1 MKLNIGKTL
10 LLGFGFFGV
19 SILWAIHD
27 SYVPIFLGK
36 DFALDASLV
45 GAILTVNTI
54 IVFLIQPGIGSLSD
68 RTRTRFGRRMPF
80 IIIFAPLAAIG
91 FAILPTLLVPTDK
104 LTWLNILK
112 TGVFTVS
119 FPLEAIP
126 FTIVLL
132 LTIIALAMF
141 RTPVIA
147 LMPDITPSPF
157 RSQANGL
164 INLMGGIGAIIAFAG
179 GAALFKM
186 NPAYPFW
193 AASILLVIAVAIV
206 FWQIHEPLD
215 STTQAVET
223 RPGLI
228 ASLGKIISEG
238 DKSALFLLLAIFAWF
253 VGYNAVSK
261 FFTLYGVMTLK
272 MDASQASFLLT
283 FLALMFVIFAV
294 PSGYIAGKFG
304 RRRTILVGLVV
315 IGVLALIVRL
325 IPISFLTSGFVLQVL
340 LALIGIGWA
349 LINVNSLAMVV
360 DIAPQTELAT
370 YTGLYY
376 FASTSAAVLGPFI
389 AGFLIDALGKDYGV
403 IFAIAAVMFAIAFLL
418 MLGVRRGERA
428 EPTVATVPAD

>member
-1 MKLNIGKTL
+1 MKLNVGKTL

-27 SYVPIFLGK
+27 SYVPVFLGK

-45 GAILTVNTI
+45 GTILTVNTI
-54 IVFLIQPGIGSLSD
+54 IVFLIQPSIGSLSD

-91 FAILPTLLVPTDK
+91 FAILPMLVQPSLL
-104 LTWLNILK
+104 WLF
-112 TGVFTVS
+112 VV
-119 FPLEAIP
+119 
-126 FTIVLL
+126 VLV
-132 LTIIALAMF
+132 LTIIMLAMF

-193 AASILLVIAVAIV
+193 AASVLLVIAVAIV
-206 FWQIHEPLD
+206 FWQIHEPQD
-215 STTQAVET
+215 STTQAVEK
-223 RPGLI
+223 RPGLM
-228 ASLGKIISEG
+228 ASLGKIIGER
-238 DKSALFLLLAIFAWF
+238 DKSALLLLLAIFAWF

-261 FFTLYGVMTLK
+261 FFTLYGVMSLK

-294 PSGYIAGKFG
+294 PSGFIAAKFG

-325 IPISFLTSGFVLQVL
+325 MPISMLSSGFVLPIL

-349 LINVNSLAMVV
+349 LINMSYAQSVYRHASFAKFPRLFPQLRTLGGNVLA
-360 DIAPQTELAT
+360 
-370 YTGLYY
+370 
-376 FASTSAAVLGPFI
+376 
-389 AGFLIDALGKDYGV
+389 
-403 IFAIAAVMFAIAFLL
+403 
-418 MLGVRRGERA
+418 
-428 EPTVATVPAD
+428 

>member
-1 MKLNIGKTL
+1 MKLNVGRTL

-45 GAILTVNTI
+45 GSILTINTI
-54 IVFLIQPGIGSLSD
+54 IVFLIQPAIGSLSD
-68 RTRTRFGRRMPF
+68 RTRTSLGRRMPF
-80 IIIFAPLAAIG
+80 ILIFAPLAAIG
-91 FAILPTLLVPTDK
+91 FAVLPVLVQPSLL
-104 LTWLNILK
+104 W
-112 TGVFTVS
+112 VFV
-119 FPLEAIP
+119 
-126 FTIVLL
+126 IVLV

-147 LMPDITPSPF
+147 LMPDITPSQF

-179 GAALFKM
+179 GAVLFKL

-193 AASILLVIAVAIV
+193 AASILLVLGCGIV
-206 FWQIHEPLD
+206 LWRIREPKD
-215 STTQAVET
+215 STTQAVES
-223 RPGLI
+223 RPGLL
-228 ASLGKIISEG
+228 ASLGKILSAG
-238 DKSALFLLLAIFAWF
+238 DKSALLLLLAIFAWF

-261 FFTLYGVMTLK
+261 FFTLYGVLALK
-272 MDASQASFLLT
+272 LEANQASFLLT

-304 RRRTILVGLVV
+304 RRRTILVGIAV
-315 IGVLALIVRL
+315 IGVLAVIVRIL
-325 IPISFLTSGFVLQVL
+325 PIEALASGIVLPVL
-340 LALIGIGWA
+340 LALIGVGWA

-360 DIAPQTELAT
+360 DVAPQTELAT

-376 FASTSAAVLGPFI
+376 FASTSAAVLGPFL
-389 AGFLIDALGKDYGV
+389 AGLLIDALGKDYTV
-403 IFAIAAVMFAIAFLL
+403 IFLIAAVMFAVAFVF

-428 EPTVATVPAD
+428 EQAVAPAPAE

>member
-1 MKLNIGKTL
+1 MKLDIGKTL

-27 SYVPIFLGK
+27 SYVPVFLGK
-36 DFALDASLV
+36 DFALDASFV
-45 GAILTVNTI
+45 GAILTINTI

-68 RTRTRFGRRMPF
+68 RIRTPIGRRMPF
-80 IIIFAPLAAIG
+80 ILIFAPLAAIG
-91 FAILPTLLVPTDK
+91 FALLPVLVQPTLL
-104 LTWLNILK
+104 W
-112 TGVFTVS
+112 VFI
-119 FPLEAIP
+119 A
-126 FTIVLL
+126 VLV

-147 LMPDITPSPF
+147 LMPDITPSQF

-193 AASILLVIAVAIV
+193 AASIMLVIAVGIV
-206 FWQIHEPLD
+206 FWQIREPQD
-215 STTQAVET
+215 STAQAVEA
-223 RPGLI
+223 RPSLI
-228 ASLGKIISEG
+228 ASLAKILGEQE
-238 DKSALFLLLAIFAWF
+238 KSALLLLLAIFAWF
-253 VGYNAVSK
+253 IGYNAVSK
-261 FFTLYGVMTLK
+261 FFTLYGVMALK
-272 MDASQASFLLT
+272 MEANQAAFLLT

-294 PSGYIAGKFG
+294 PSGYIAAKFG
-304 RRRTILVGLVV
+304 RRRTILVG
-315 IGVLALIVRL
+315 IALLGILMAIIRL
-325 IPISFLTSGFVLQVL
+325 LPPSLQTSGFLLPLL
-340 LALIGIGWA
+340 LALAGIGWA
-349 LINVNSLAMVV
+349 LININSLPMVV

-389 AGFLIDALGKDYGV
+389 AGLLIDALGKDYGV
-403 IFAIAAVMFAIAFLL
+403 IFLIAPIALAFAFLF

-428 EPTVATVPAD
+428 ESV

>member
-1 MKLNIGKTL
+1 MKLDIGKTL

-27 SYVPIFLGK
+27 SYVPVFLGK
-36 DFALDASLV
+36 DFALDASFV
-45 GAILTVNTI
+45 GAILTINTI

-68 RTRTRFGRRMPF
+68 RIRTPIGRRMPF
-80 IIIFAPLAAIG
+80 ILIFAPLAAIG
-91 FAILPTLLVPTDK
+91 FAILPLLVQPTLL
-104 LTWLNILK
+104 W
-112 TGVFTVS
+112 VFI
-119 FPLEAIP
+119 A
-126 FTIVLL
+126 VLV

-147 LMPDITPSPF
+147 LMPDITPSQF

-193 AASILLVIAVAIV
+193 AASIMLVIAVGIV
-206 FWQIHEPLD
+206 FWQIREPQD
-215 STTQAVET
+215 SAAQAVEA
-223 RPGLI
+223 RPSLI
-228 ASLGKIISEG
+228 ASLAKILGEQE
-238 DKSALFLLLAIFAWF
+238 KSARLLLLAIFAWF
-253 VGYNAVSK
+253 IGYNAVSK
-261 FFTLYGVMTLK
+261 FFTLYGVMALK
-272 MDASQASFLLT
+272 MEANQAAFLLT

-294 PSGYIAGKFG
+294 PSGYIAAKVG
-304 RRRTILVGLVV
+304 RRRTILVG
-315 IGVLALIVRL
+315 IALLGILMAIIRIL
-325 IPISFLTSGFVLQVL
+325 PPSLQTSGFLLPLL
-340 LALIGIGWA
+340 LALAGIGWA
-349 LINVNSLAMVV
+349 LININSLPMVV

-389 AGFLIDALGKDYGV
+389 AGLLIDALGKDYGV
-403 IFAIAAVMFAIAFLL
+403 IFLIAPIALAFAFLF

-428 EPTVATVPAD
+428 ESV

>member
-1 MKLNIGKTL
+1 MKLDIGKTL

-27 SYVPIFLGK
+27 SYVPVFLGK
-36 DFALDASLV
+36 DFALDASFV
-45 GAILTVNTI
+45 GTILTINTI

-68 RTRTRFGRRMPF
+68 RIRTPIGRRMPF
-80 IIIFAPLAAIG
+80 ILIFAPLAAIG
-91 FAILPTLLVPTDK
+91 FALLPVLVQPTLL
-104 LTWLNILK
+104 W
-112 TGVFTVS
+112 VFI
-119 FPLEAIP
+119 A
-126 FTIVLL
+126 VLV

-147 LMPDITPSPF
+147 LMPDITPSQF

-193 AASILLVIAVAIV
+193 AASIMLVIAVGIV
-206 FWQIHEPLD
+206 FWQIREPQD
-215 STTQAVET
+215 STAQAVEA
-223 RPGLI
+223 RPSLI
-228 ASLGKIISEG
+228 ASLAKILGEQE
-238 DKSALFLLLAIFAWF
+238 KSALLLLLAIFAWF
-253 VGYNAVSK
+253 IGYNAVSK
-261 FFTLYGVMTLK
+261 FFTLYGVMALK
-272 MDASQASFLLT
+272 MEANQAAFLLT

-294 PSGYIAGKFG
+294 PSGYIAAKFG
-304 RRRTILVGLVV
+304 RRRTILVG
-315 IGVLALIVRL
+315 IALLGILMAIIRL
-325 IPISFLTSGFVLQVL
+325 LPPSLQTSGFLLPLL
-340 LALIGIGWA
+340 LALAGIGWA
-349 LINVNSLAMVV
+349 LININSLPMVV

-389 AGFLIDALGKDYGV
+389 AGLLIDALGKDYGV
-403 IFAIAAVMFAIAFLL
+403 IFLIAPIALAFAFLF

-428 EPTVATVPAD
+428 ESV

>member
-1 MKLNIGKTL
+1 MKLNVGKTL

-45 GAILTVNTI
+45 GSILTINTI
-54 IVFLIQPGIGSLSD
+54 IVFLIQPAIGALSD
-68 RTRTRFGRRMPF
+68 RTRTSLGRRMPF
-80 IIIFAPLAAIG
+80 ILIFAPLAAIG
-91 FAILPTLLVPTDK
+91 FAVLPLLVQPS
-104 LTWLNILK
+104 LLW
-112 TGVFTVS
+112 VFV
-119 FPLEAIP
+119 
-126 FTIVLL
+126 IVLV

-147 LMPDITPSPF
+147 LMPDITPSQY

-193 AASILLVIAVAIV
+193 AASILLVLACGIV
-206 FWQIHEPLD
+206 LWRIREPKD
-215 STTQAVET
+215 STIQAVES
-223 RPGLI
+223 RPGLF
-228 ASLGKIISEG
+228 ASLQKIISAG
-238 DKSALFLLLAIFAWF
+238 DKSALLLLLAIFAWF

-261 FFTLYGVMTLK
+261 FFTLYGVIALK
-272 MDASQASFLLT
+272 LDPSQASFLLT

-294 PSGYIAGKFG
+294 PSGYIAAKFG
-304 RRRTILVGLVV
+304 RRRTILVGIAA
-315 IGVLALIVRL
+315 IGALAILVRL
-325 IPISFLTSGFVLQVL
+325 LPIATLASGIVLPIL

-349 LINVNSLAMVV
+349 LININSLPMVV

-376 FASTSAAVLGPFI
+376 FASTSAAVLGPFV
-389 AGFLIDALGKDYGV
+389 AGLLIDALGKDYSA
-403 IFAIAAVMFAIAFLL
+403 IFLIAAVMFAVAFVF

-428 EPTVATVPAD
+428 EQVVASAPAE

>member
-1 MKLNIGKTL
+1 MKLNYGKTL

-36 DFALDASLV
+36 DFALDASVV
-45 GAILTVNTI
+45 GTILTVNTI

-68 RTRTRFGRRMPF
+68 RARTRIGRRMPF
-80 IIIFAPLAAIG
+80 IISFAPLAAIG
-91 FAILPTLLVPTDK
+91 FAILPLLVQPN
-104 LTWLNILK
+104 LLW
-112 TGVFTVS
+112 VFVV
-119 FPLEAIP
+119 
-126 FTIVLL
+126 VLV
-132 LTIIALAMF
+132 LTIIALALF

-179 GAALFKM
+179 GAALFKL

-193 AASILLVIAVAIV
+193 AAAILLVSAVGIV
-206 FWQIHEPLD
+206 FWNIKEPPD
-215 STTQAVET
+215 STTHAVET
-223 RPGLI
+223 RPGLL
-228 ASLGKIISEG
+228 ASLKKILGES
-238 DKSALFLLLAIFAWF
+238 DKSALLLLLAIFTWF

-261 FFTLYGVMTLK
+261 FFTLYGVMGLGLE
-272 MDASQASFLLT
+272 ASQASFLLT

-294 PSGYIAGKFG
+294 PSGYIAAKFG
-304 RRRTILVGLVV
+304 RRRTILVGIAILGLLMALVRILPV
-315 IGVLALIVRL
+315 
-325 IPISFLTSGFVLQVL
+325 SMLTSGVTLPL
-340 LALIGIGWA
+340 ILAFAGIGWA
-349 LINVNSLAMVV
+349 LININSLPMVV

-389 AGFLIDALGKDYGV
+389 AGLLIDALGKDYGV
-403 IFAIAAVMFAIAFLL
+403 IFLIAPIALAGAFVF
-418 MLGVRRGERA
+418 MLGVKRGERA
-428 EPTVATVPAD
+428 EQTTATAPTD

>member
-19 SILWAIHD
+19 SILWSIHD

-36 DFALDASLV
+36 DFALDASVV
-45 GAILTVNTI
+45 GAILTLNTI

-68 RTRTRFGRRMPF
+68 RTRTRIGRRMPF
-80 IIIFAPLAAIG
+80 IIVFAPLAAIG
-91 FAILPTLLVPTDK
+91 FALLPLLVQPN
-104 LTWLNILK
+104 LLWL
-112 TGVFTVS
+112 FVS
-119 FPLEAIP
+119 
-126 FTIVLL
+126 VLV

-179 GAALFKM
+179 GAALFKL

-193 AASILLVIAVAIV
+193 AASLLLVLACGIV
-206 FWQIHEPLD
+206 VWQIREPQD
-215 STTQAVET
+215 SPTQAIET
-223 RPGLI
+223 RPGLM
-228 ASLGKIISEG
+228 ASLSTILRAS
-238 DKSALFLLLAIFAWF
+238 DKSALWLLLAIFAWF

-261 FFTLYGVMTLK
+261 FFTLYGVIALK
-272 MDASQASFLLT
+272 LEASQASFLLT

-294 PSGYIAGKFG
+294 PSGYIAAKFG
-304 RRRTILVGLVV
+304 RRRTILTGLVFIGGLAAIV
-315 IGVLALIVRL
+315 RVLPVEAQTSGVLL
-325 IPISFLTSGFVLQVL
+325 PVL
-340 LALIGIGWA
+340 LALIGVNWA
-349 LINVNSLAMVV
+349 LVNVNSLPMVV

-389 AGFLIDALGKDYGV
+389 AGLLIDALGKDYGV
-403 IFAIAAVMFAIAFLL
+403 IFLIAVVMFAVAFGC

-428 EPTVATVPAD
+428 EPAIAPTPAE

>member
-1 MKLNIGKTL
+1 MKLDIGKTL

-27 SYVPIFLGK
+27 SYVPVFLGK
-36 DFALDASLV
+36 DFALDASFV
-45 GAILTVNTI
+45 GAILTINTI

-68 RTRTRFGRRMPF
+68 RIRTPIGRRMPF
-80 IIIFAPLAAIG
+80 ILIFAPLAAIG
-91 FAILPTLLVPTDK
+91 FAILPLLVQPTLL
-104 LTWLNILK
+104 W
-112 TGVFTVS
+112 VFI
-119 FPLEAIP
+119 A
-126 FTIVLL
+126 VLV

-147 LMPDITPSPF
+147 LMPDITPSQF

-193 AASILLVIAVAIV
+193 AASIMLVIAVGIV
-206 FWQIHEPLD
+206 FWQIREPQD
-215 STTQAVET
+215 STTQAVEA
-223 RPGLI
+223 RPSLM
-228 ASLGKIISEG
+228 ASLAKILGEQE
-238 DKSALFLLLAIFAWF
+238 KSALLLLLAIFAWF
-253 VGYNAVSK
+253 IGYNAVSK
-261 FFTLYGVMTLK
+261 FFTLYGVMALK
-272 MDASQASFLLT
+272 MEANQAAFLLT

-294 PSGYIAGKFG
+294 PSGYIAAKFG
-304 RRRTILVGLVV
+304 RRRTILVG
-315 IGVLALIVRL
+315 IALLGILMTIIRL
-325 IPISFLTSGFVLQVL
+325 LPPSLQTSGFLLPLL
-340 LALIGIGWA
+340 LALAGIGWA
-349 LINVNSLAMVV
+349 LININSLPMVV

-389 AGFLIDALGKDYGV
+389 AGLLIDALGKDYGV
-403 IFAIAAVMFAIAFLL
+403 IFLIAPIALAFAFLF

-428 EPTVATVPAD
+428 ESV

>member
-36 DFALDASLV
+36 DFALDASMV
-45 GAILTVNTI
+45 GTILTVNTI
-54 IVFLIQPGIGSLSD
+54 IVFLIQPSIGSLSD

-80 IIIFAPLAAIG
+80 IILFAPLAAIG
-91 FAILPTLLVPTDK
+91 FAILPMLVQPSLL
-104 LTWLNILK
+104 WLFV
-112 TGVFTVS
+112 GVLV
-119 FPLEAIP
+119 
-126 FTIVLL
+126 
-132 LTIIALAMF
+132 LTIIMLAMF

-193 AASILLVIAVAIV
+193 AASVLLVIAIAIV
-206 FWQIHEPLD
+206 FWQIHEPQD
-215 STTQAVET
+215 STTQAVEA

-228 ASLGKIISEG
+228 ASLGKIFSSG
-238 DKSALFLLLAIFAWF
+238 DKSAMLLLFAIFAWF

-261 FFTLYGVMTLK
+261 FFTLYGVMALK

-315 IGVLALIVRL
+315 IGALALIVRL
-325 IPISFLTSGFVLQVL
+325 LPISLLTSGFVLPLL

-389 AGFLIDALGKDYGV
+389 AGILIDALGKDYGV
-403 IFAIAAVMFAIAFLL
+403 IFAIAAVMFAVAFLL

-428 EPTVATVPAD
+428 EQAIAPIPAE

>member
-1 MKLNIGKTL
+1 MKLDIGKTL

-19 SILWAIHD
+19 SIIWAIHD
-27 SYVPIFLGK
+27 SYVPVFLGK

-45 GAILTVNTI
+45 GTILTVNTI
-54 IVFLIQPGIGSLSD
+54 LVFLIQPGIGSLSD
-68 RTRTRFGRRMPF
+68 RIRTPIGRRMPF
-80 IIIFAPLAAIG
+80 ILIFAPLAALG
-91 FAILPTLLVPTDK
+91 FAILPTLVQPT
-104 LTWLNILK
+104 LL
-112 TGVFTVS
+112 GVFV
-119 FPLEAIP
+119 A
-126 FTIVLL
+126 VLV

-147 LMPDITPSPF
+147 LMPDITPSQF

-179 GAALFKM
+179 GAALFKL

-193 AASILLVIAVAIV
+193 AAAILVVLGCGIV
-206 FWQIHEPLD
+206 LWKIREPKD
-215 STTQAVET
+215 STIQAAES

-228 ASLGKIISEG
+228 ASLQTILGERE
-238 DKSALFLLLAIFAWF
+238 KSALLLLLAIFAWF

-261 FFTLYGVMTLK
+261 FFTLYGVMALK

-294 PSGYIAGKFG
+294 PSGFIAGKFG
-304 RRRTILVGLVV
+304 RRKTILIGITMV
-315 IGVLALIVRL
+315 GVLALL
-325 IPISFLTSGFVLQVL
+325 IRVLPVGLQTSGIFLPLL

-349 LINVNSLAMVV
+349 LININSLPMVV

-389 AGFLIDALGKDYGV
+389 AGLLIDALGKDYGV
-403 IFAIAAVMFAIAFLL
+403 IFAIAAVMFAIAFLF

-428 EPTVATVPAD
+428 ETTPAATQAK

>member
-1 MKLNIGKTL
+1 MKLNVGKTL

-27 SYVPIFLGK
+27 SYVPVFLGK
-36 DFALDASLV
+36 DFALDASMV

-54 IVFLIQPGIGSLSD
+54 LVFLIQPSIGSLSD

-80 IIIFAPLAAIG
+80 ILIFAPLAAIG
-91 FAILPTLLVPTDK
+91 FAILPTLVQPTLLWLFVVVLV
-104 LTWLNILK
+104 
-112 TGVFTVS
+112 
-119 FPLEAIP
+119 
-126 FTIVLL
+126 
-132 LTIIALAMF
+132 LTIIMLAMF

-193 AASILLVIAVAIV
+193 AASVLLVIAVGIV
-206 FWQIHEPLD
+206 FWQIHEPQD
-215 STTQAVET
+215 STTQSVEQ
-223 RPGLI
+223 RPGLM
-228 ASLGKIISEG
+228 ASLGKIIGER
-238 DKSALFLLLAIFAWF
+238 DKSALLLLLAIFAWF

-261 FFTLYGVMTLK
+261 FFTLYGVMTLQI
-272 MDASQASFLLT
+272 DAASAASMLT
-283 FLALMFVIFAV
+283 FLALTFVIFAV
-294 PSGYIAGKFG
+294 PSGYLAGRIGRRVTIIAGIIILGVILIIIRMLPTQQLMLPLFSIFGFKF
-304 RRRTILVGLVV
+304 LMAHL
-315 IGVLALIVRL
+315 
-325 IPISFLTSGFVLQVL
+325 L
-340 LALIGIGWA
+340 LAFAGTGWA

-389 AGFLIDALGKDYGV
+389 AGLLIDALGKDYGV
-403 IFAIAAVMFAIAFLL
+403 IFLIAPIALAFAFVF

-428 EPTVATVPAD
+428 EQTVPTASAE